1 VIDNAI
7 RKLNMD
13 DKFQRII
20 KSEINEKVDTAVV
33 SNNNLKFKNKDMMF
47 QKSIDIPSIFY

>member
-1 VIDNAI
+1 
-7 RKLNMD
+7 MD